1 MTNPHNGY
9 DSPDDPPIDPAD
21 ATIAALRD
29 ILQARLPQHGQGA
42 VSGALGETVGESFSE
57 AFEGSELLVQFQG
70 DVARALAQA
79 LTPAAVDEAI
89 VEAVA
94 DLVYPVAPQLQF
106 ETLDEFVTGYIAR
119 VYRREVVHGRE
130 HLWCPRWF
138 EHEPAVVTLTGL
150 WLSFEVLRN
159 DPGTGPAVWQRDYL
173 LPLMNALTSPSGPLV
188 GCKATE
194 HRPTQ
199 MLPPLPCD
207 PTPPGLFD
215 TTPTDVSAAVAAHTT
230 APTNSADG
238 GKTIAAQPDPPA
250 PGLSTTTSNRA

>member
-1 MTNPHNGY
+1 MTHPHNGY
-9 DSPDDPPIDPAD
+9 DADHPSSDPAE

-29 ILQARLPQHGQGA
+29 ILQARLPQHGQVA
-42 VSGALGETVGESFSE
+42 VSGVLGETVGESFRE

-119 VYRREVVHGRE
+119 VYRRDVVHGRE

-194 HRPTQ
+194 HRAL
-199 MLPPLPCD
+199 LPPLPCD
-207 PTPPGLFD
+207 PTPSGLFD
-215 TTPTDVSAAVAAHTT
+215 TTPTEVSDAVAAHTT
-230 APTNSADG
+230 PPHSADG
-238 GKTIAAQPDPPA
+238 GQTVAARTDPPA
-250 PGLSTTTSNRA
+250 PSLSTAAASNRV

>member
-1 MTNPHNGY
+1 MNGNHNGLEL
-9 DSPDDPPIDPAD
+9 DDPQRAADPGAE
-21 ATIAALRD
+21 TIAALRD
-29 ILQARLPQHGQGA
+29 LLQDRMPQAGHTA
-42 VSGALGETVGESFSE
+42 VAAALSETVGDSLTE

-79 LTPAAVDEAI
+79 FTPAAVDEAI

-94 DLVYPVAPQLQF
+94 DLVYPPEPQLQF
-106 ETLDEFVTGYIAR
+106 ETLDAFVTGYIAR
-119 VYRREVVHGRE
+119 VFRRDVVHGRE
-130 HLWCPRWF
+130 YLWCPKWF

-188 GCKATE
+188 GCKATQ
-194 HRPTQ
+194 HNTS
-199 MLPPLPCD
+199 LPPLPCD

-215 TTPTDVSAAVAAHTT
+215 DTPAEVTDAVRTRTTP
-230 APTNSADG
+230 PP
-238 GKTIAAQPDPPA
+238 AQPAETGRTPQPTA
-250 PGLSTTTSNRA
+250 SPSR